1 MKQFILKNKNALTGI
16 FALLLTGVIT
26 MSFQDSPFSYTQ
38 FMIEEN
44 FDVPGCMNDTLP
56 EKEFSGSMKMKDF
69 DKLQSELDKS
79 LLQVNEEMKKIDFS
93 KIQLEIQAAL
103 KSLDMEK
110 IILDVERSLKSID
123 LDKMIAGI
131 SSSLKGLSPELKS
144 AEMEKA
150 MSEAKNEIEKAKQEI
165 KDIDRNAIKKEL
177 EKAKQE
183 IEKSRLD
190 IEKIDMD
197 KIMAEA
203 RQGIDKAKDELKLT
217 REMFNELE
225 NDGLVDPKK
234 GFELEYKD
242 KSLYIDGKKQS
253 EKVTG
258 KYRKYFKKEHFKIR
272 IEKE

>member
-1 MKQFILKNKNALTGI
+1 MKQFILKNKNALAGI

-38 FMIEEN
+38 FMVEEN

-93 KIQLEIQAAL
+93 KIQLEIQSAL

-165 KDIDRNAIKKEL
+165 KDIDHNAIKKEL

-242 KSLYIDGKKQS
+242 KSLYINGKKQP

-258 KYRKYFKKEHFKIR
+258 KYRKYFKKDHFKIR